1 MKNIRDIRAQI
12 AKHEEELEA
21 LMLHRKEEVFE
32 VLKTSGGVLIDNRLL
47 AGFAMYA
54 ESEEGKESK
63 FLEQLAELGGKY
75 LPRHPKGK
83 DKNAAKKAGKVNTPD
98 KAIIKKE
105 KVDG

>member
-1 MKNIRDIRAQI
+1 MKNIKDIRAQI

-21 LMLHRKEEVFE
+21 LMLHRKEEIFN
-32 VLKTSGGVLIDNRLL
+32 VLKSSGGVLLDNRLL

-63 FLEQLAELGGKY
+63 FLEQLTELGGKY

-83 DKNAAKKAGKVNTPD
+83 GKNAAKKSGNVNTPD
-98 KAIIKKE
+98 KASIKKE
-105 KVDG
+105 TVDG